1 VSLRASCGQYACG
14 RKGRLNRGI
23 GPESAGITRASR
35 KPRKSVRHE
44 SPLFAL
50 AKKLSALRILKP
62 ACCGLRSHRVQPSC
76 SSCSVSP
83 MRGVEAR
90 ARGRGAALPS
100 QVVLLLR
107 DAREGPLRPRDRGE
121 PHPGRSQGRRVGHP
135 PLPRRPSADPALVR
149 SVGRTV
155 ARRHRLQVPALQVLR
170 TREGVPS
177 RSIVRTVGRYRRER
191 ARVPGLSRTPTPG
204 VARAG
209 TVVRSVVRSVFRQRQ

>member
-1 VSLRASCGQYACG
+1 MSLRVSCGQYACG

-107 DAREGPLRPRDRGE
+107 DAREGPLRRETAVRLILAD
-121 PHPGRSQGRRVGHP
+121 HKDAVSATLRSLAG
-135 PLPRRPSADPALVR
+135 
-149 SVGRTV
+149 
-155 ARRHRLQVPALQVLR
+155 
-170 TREGVPS
+170 
-177 RSIVRTVGRYRRER
+177 R
-191 ARVPGLSRTPTPG
+191 ARIQLWSGASAERSPAGIACRFRLSRC
-204 VARAG
+204 
-209 TVVRSVVRSVFRQRQ
+209 